1 MKVALPPRRS
11 SARPS
16 GFTLVEVLVAMAVIA
31 VAFTAMLGLHVRS
44 LKLAAREQLY
54 TQSLLLAR
62 SLVTDYELDPPPIG
76 SSSGDFE
83 ARFPGKYPGF
93 RWELNVQQAFFP
105 KTSQLSV
112 RVVPVSDPRAAAE
125 LMIFLRQKSA

>member
-1 MKVALPPRRS
+1 
-11 SARPS
+11 
-16 GFTLVEVLVAMAVIA
+16 MAVIA

-62 SLVTDYELDPPPIG
+62 SLITDYEIAPPGVG

-93 RWELNVQQAFFP
+93 RWELLVQQSPFP
-105 KTSQLSV
+105 KTNQVDV
-112 RVVPVSDPRAAAE
+112 RVVPATEPQAAAE
-125 LMIFLRQKSA
+125 LTIFLRQPS